1 MSAEIP
7 LDLAEDESEDETSS
21 PELRA
26 ALTQWRPL
34 PAAHAP
40 GPRWWGT
47 INPVSRATL
56 MTSWIESPG
65 ITPAGTRKNDL
76 SNHIY
81 AFAKAAAEST
91 WCAERYGPGPE
102 VVRAAGRAAA
112 VIPAERADQFGRLLT
127 EMASPLGRYVMSFA
141 ASAES
146 IRPRGRVTRDRT
158 RAAVQTACNKVR
170 EVLLTGDT
178 TRDPV
183 FSSESSATDTVDVV
197 DTLVQSVATDPT
209 HDISADDA
217 ELVLSENETALV
229 CWSLQWALRQFV
241 VHIEDLLLDIEEE
254 PGDVTVRGM
263 TQTEIESALG
273 ELTTW
278 VEYHS
283 VALLPESK
291 SLAEYRNGMAKRL
304 MELIYA
310 DPELKATILGAS
322 YNIGASYNK
331 DEDDAEESDEADAL
345 PDEDEYEMDTS
356 YDEDEAD
363 ALHDEDE
370 YEMDTSYDEGEAI
383 PLSGMSR
390 TAAISDELERRGSLR
405 GEEASIIAMDK
416 TVKRIALRARIGLE
430 ISDRD
435 LTLCYLGSYYNALR
449 RSYFD
454 GIRYDDRNW
463 NPIRLDGDE
472 DSDLSDPRITRSE
485 EVTDAPPEALP
496 RKFQHSRIE
505 SWWENS
511 IRQAP
516 RNNNHVDWHLILDTA
531 ADWIRNGNYV
541 HTYGGF
547 EVALTLE
554 ALSKDIGLVTDCL
567 TRGPLLTRE
576 VHYRYQQ
583 DQSYDAHGCTPDDSV
598 YLISQLLR
606 TVFLEIGYDFDLDPN
621 APQISSYWDDL
632 PPHF

>member
-7 LDLAEDESEDETSS
+7 LELAEDESEDETWS

-26 ALTQWRPL
+26 ALTRWRPL
-34 PAAHAP
+34 PAATAP

-56 MTSWIESPG
+56 MTAWIESPG
-65 ITPAGTRKNDL
+65 IAPAGTRKKDL

-81 AFAKAAAEST
+81 AFAKTAAKST

-102 VVRAAGRAAA
+102 VVRAAREAAA
-112 VIPAERADQFGRLLT
+112 VIPAERAVQFGRLLT
-127 EMASPLGRYVMSFA
+127 AMASPLGRYVMSFVE
-141 ASAES
+141 SADS
-146 IRPRGRVTRDRT
+146 IRPRVRITRDKT
-158 RAAVQTACNKVR
+158 ESAVQTACIKVR
-170 EVLLTGDT
+170 EVLITGDT

-183 FSSESSATDTVDVV
+183 LASEKSATTTVDIIHGLTEAY
-197 DTLVQSVATDPT
+197 DGEPDHSL
-209 HDISADDA
+209 SADEA
-217 ELVLSENETALV
+217 ALV
-229 CWSLQWALRQFV
+229 SGSLQWALRQFV
-241 VHIEDLLLDIEEE
+241 VSMEDLLLRVQEE
-254 PGDVTVRGM
+254 PDGVRARGM
-263 TQTEIESALG
+263 AQSEIEHVLA
-273 ELTTW
+273 ELTIW

-291 SLAEYRNGMAKRL
+291 SLAEYRTRMAKRL
-304 MELIYA
+304 MELIYT
-310 DPELKATILGAS
+310 DPELLPTIFGAS
-322 YNIGASYNK
+322 YNN
-331 DEDDAEESDEADAL
+331 DETETDEEKSLSDKERMDAL
-345 PDEDEYEMDTS
+345 YRK
-356 YDEDEAD
+356 Y
-363 ALHDEDE
+363 
-370 YEMDTSYDEGEAI
+370 
-383 PLSGMSR
+383 
-390 TAAISDELERRGSLR
+390 ERRGSLR
-405 GEEASIIAMDK
+405 GEQASTLAVDK
-416 TVKRIALRARIGLE
+416 AVKRVALRARTGLE

-454 GIRYDDRNW
+454 DARYAHHNSVF
-463 NPIRLDGDE
+463 PLDGDE
-472 DSDLSDPRITRSE
+472 DSDLSRLSDPRITRSE

-505 SWWENS
+505 SWWDNS

-621 APQISSYWDDL
+621 DPQICSYWDDL
-632 PPHF
+632 PPHL